1 MSIEVVSNSV
11 KVMSV
16 KNIVAALVVLGLL
29 VPVSVGAA
37 TFVAGEKDVATA
49 GEVPDD
55 LFIAGNGVVV
65 SDNVGQDVFAGG
77 QSVTVESRVGGDVF
91 AGGNFVRIRGVINDD
106 VLVGGERVEIR
117 AESVDDVF
125 AAGNRVEIASDTVVN
140 GSVFAAGQTVT
151 IAGTVKGS
159 VKMAGDNMVIKSSAV
174 IGGDLLTYG
183 EKEPV
188 VEAGAVIRGSQE
200 HKLKEAAPARGASIG
215 QWVGGVVAW
224 FVVGMV
230 LVYVAPGFTRRV
242 TATAIKR
249 SGKSIIVGVGWALLC
264 LPAIILLMITVVGIP
279 AAVIIG
285 LLTVLL
291 GMLAVAY
298 AMVTVGVWVME
309 KLAKSESGHV
319 SWQHVLLGGVIY
331 KTARLIPIV
340 GWSAALVLTL
350 LALGALL
357 GTAWQL
363 LRGTG
368 TVKTKETVV

>member
-1 MSIEVVSNSV
+1 MRV
-11 KVMSV
+11 KIIAM
-16 KNIVAALVVLGLL
+16 ALVFLGLL
-29 VPVSVGAA
+29 VPVGVGAA
-37 TFVAGEKDVATA
+37 TFVAGEKDVSTT
-49 GEVPDD
+49 GVVPDD
-55 LFIAGNGVVV
+55 LFIAGKGVVIG
-65 SDNVGQDVFAGG
+65 DNVGQDVFAGG

-91 AGGNFVRIRGVINDD
+91 AGGNFVRIQGVINDD
-106 VLVGGERVEIR
+106 VLVGGEKVEIR
-117 AESVDDVF
+117 TASVDDVF

-159 VKMAGDNMVIKSSAV
+159 VKMTGDNMVIKSSAV

-188 VEAGAVIRGSQE
+188 VEAGAVIQGNKK
-200 HKLKEAAPARGASIG
+200 HKLKEVTPARGASIG
-215 QWVGGVVAW
+215 QWVGSVVAW

-230 LVYVAPGFTRRV
+230 LLYVAPGFTRRV

-249 SGKSIIVGVGWALLC
+249 SGQSIIVGVLWALLC
-264 LPAIILLMITVVGIP
+264 LPAIILLMITIVGMP

-291 GMLAVAY
+291 VMLAVAY
-298 AMVTVGVWVME
+298 AMVTAGVWIMA
-309 KLAKSESGHV
+309 KLVKSESGQV
-319 SWQHVLLGGVIY
+319 SWQHVLLGVVVY
-331 KTARLIPIV
+331 KTVGLIPIV
-340 GWSAALVLTL
+340 GWPAILVVTL

-357 GTAWQL
+357 KANWQL

-368 TVKTKETVV
+368 TAETKEAVV